1 MPDYY
6 SRLSRI
12 SRGSPFAQQQQLGGV
27 SIQERNEQS
36 RTRWLDEFES
46 ARSQRPN
53 LLDRFESARSQR
65 PSLLDNLDQR
75 PLRSEILQ
83 PRPPI
88 SEMKGPLRIYSQQQL
103 QVPRAKVKAPG
114 KLQSVINEV
123 AKKQGVKAD
132 LVTAIIQVESNFN
145 PRAKSSAGAQ
155 GLMQLMPATAKELG
169 VRNPLDPRQN
179 VDGGTRYIK
188 QMLKKYDDVRLA
200 LAAYNWGPGNV
211 DRALKKYGNSY
222 EAIEKHMPKETRN
235 YVPKVLSNLGL

>member
-12 SRGSPFAQQQQLGGV
+12 SQGSPFAQQYQLGGV
-27 SIQERNEQS
+27 PIRERNEQT

-46 ARSQRPN
+46 ARSQRP
-53 LLDRFESARSQR
+53 
-65 PSLLDNLDQR
+65 SLLDNTGQQ
-75 PLRSEILQ
+75 PTRSEILQ

-88 SEMKGPLRIYSQQQL
+88 SEMKGPLRMYSQQPQ
-103 QVPRAKVKAPG
+103 QQRQQPQAKVKAPSE
-114 KLQSVINEV
+114 LQSVISEV

-132 LVTAIIQVESNFN
+132 LVTAIIQAESNFN
-145 PRAKSSAGAQ
+145 PSAKSHAGAQ

-169 VRNPLDPRQN
+169 VRNPLDPKDN
-179 VDGGTRYIK
+179 VTGGTKYIK

-200 LAAYNWGPGNV
+200 LAAYNWGMGNV
-211 DRALKKYGNSY
+211 DKALKKYGNSY

-235 YVPKVLSNLGL
+235 YVPKVLSNMGL